1 MSVENGLTELD
12 RYLDKPIW
20 TASEFI
26 FSDGIVNKVIGIAMG
41 VFGVPLA
48 LASRAIRWATHRYY
62 QNEFL
67 SYESQATKMEGTPK
81 KFMTFNV
88 CMMPG
93 ILANLFGSM
102 SPAGQRLDRLAEFIK
117 LQNADVVCLQ
127 EMTND
132 PSAQLI
138 EKIKDTYKYF
148 YYRIGPTSL
157 VMENAMFWA
166 SKYPL
171 ENKPTYV
178 PFAAGGIG
186 FRRGFFV
193 AELND
198 RFVISTHLEPG
209 EENGKVRAMQ
219 IEQILKYKE
228 TLTKPIMLIG
238 DLNVEPQD
246 TRAIELLAKHFPN
259 FKRADVERP
268 TAENATCL
276 DNISKV
282 VGGKADPVFTVIDH
296 ILMTDQKIQQT
307 VFPAFVMG
315 KLSNA
320 LSDHQAVVLE
330 IKLVSKL

>member
-20 TASEFI
+20 KASEFI
-26 FSDGIVNKVIGIAMG
+26 FEGGIVNKVIGIAMG

-48 LASRAIRWATHRYY
+48 LASRAIRWTTHRYY

-67 SYESQATKMEGTPK
+67 SYESEAPKGKGTPK

-93 ILANLFGSM
+93 ILATLFGSM
-102 SPAGQRLDRLAEFIK
+102 TPPDQRLDRLAEFIK

-132 PSAQLI
+132 PAAQLI

-157 VMENAMFWA
+157 SMENALFWA

-171 ENKPTYV
+171 VNKPTYV
-178 PFAAGGIG
+178 PFTAGGIR

-193 AELND
+193 AELQD

-209 EENGKVRAMQ
+209 EKNGEVRAAQ

-228 TLTKPIMLIG
+228 TLTKPVMLIG
-238 DLNVEPQD
+238 DLNIEPKD
-246 TRAIELLAKHFPN
+246 ERAIALVAKN
-259 FKRADVERP
+259 FINFNHSME
-268 TAENATCL
+268 TCL

-282 VGGKADPVFTVIDH
+282 IEKNEAHVHTAIDH
-296 ILMTDQKIQQT
+296 ILMTDQKIKQT
-307 VFPAFVMG
+307 VVPVFA
-315 KLSNA
+315 LNDLANA
-320 LSDHQAVVLE
+320 LSDHHAVVLE
-330 IKLVSKL
+330 IKFVAKL